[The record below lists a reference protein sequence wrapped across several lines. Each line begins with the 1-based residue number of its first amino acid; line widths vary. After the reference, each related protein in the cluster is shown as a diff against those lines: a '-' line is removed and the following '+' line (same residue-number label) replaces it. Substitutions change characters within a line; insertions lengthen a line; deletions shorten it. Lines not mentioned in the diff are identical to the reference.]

1 MSGKRRA
8 GSLVM
13 GAGAL
18 LLTAALAL
26 TGFNLWDSRRAGEA
40 AEAVSGPLPRQ
51 ESLCAALRARHRAE
65 LEAAQ
70 RFRRLR
76 RCRNLYARLWRAGV
90 SVERLT
96 VAA

>member
-18 LLTAALAL
+18 LFAAALAL

-40 AEAVSGPLPRQ
+40 AEAVLAEMPAHTPRPAP
-51 ESLCAALRARHRAE
+51 EPAK
-65 LEAAQ
+65 
-70 RFRRLR
+70 RLKSR
-76 RCRNLYARLWRAGV
+76 
-90 SVERLT
+90 T
-96 VAA
+96 TF